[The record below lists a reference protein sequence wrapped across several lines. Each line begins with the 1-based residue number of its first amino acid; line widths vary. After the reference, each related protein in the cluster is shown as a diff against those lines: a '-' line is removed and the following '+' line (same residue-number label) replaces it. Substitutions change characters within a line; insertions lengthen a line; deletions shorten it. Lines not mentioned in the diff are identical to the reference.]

1 MDRKPEPKVETDNS
15 QKFADFIQEIDCMM
29 IVQGADE
36 YVISRSECVKANTD
50 DTKNTK
56 NTPKDIEKTISEK
69 VFADRERKIVNQKE
83 RGYAPGSLFR
93 ISHGKY
99 LRDVYQR
106 QM

>member
-1 MDRKPEPKVETDNS
+1 
-15 QKFADFIQEIDCMM
+15 MM

-36 YVISRSECVKANTD
+36 YVISRSECVKANTN
-50 DTKNTK
+50 NTE
-56 NTPKDIEKTISEK
+56 NTPKYIENIISEPTNDLRSK
-69 VFADRERKIVNQKE
+69 QLDAKTQRFNIHRAKYFADRERKIANHKE